1 MKYRNFRLALM
12 GCTAM
17 AAIALTASAQ
27 AQEASATTE
36 EDAVLNRIVVR
47 TTAKSARQKL
57 EKGAADTPLASETTA
72 EDIRKNEIGS
82 IKDLGNT
89 TEPGVDFV
97 ETKPGKPGG
106 LYIRGL
112 GGPRVVTLIDGI
124 PIPYFNNFARA
135 GQATSSFSDSNS
147 SFDFSSLSTV
157 DVLRGADSSRAGSGA
172 LGGALVLRT
181 LEPEDLIGE
190 GRDWGGVAKSGFDSK
205 DKSFGGSV
213 AVAKKIQNT
222 SILFQGAYQR
232 GDESR
237 TKGDDNVAGP
247 TRTKANPADYDQNNL
262 LFKLRQDLEGGHRV
276 GVTLERFE
284 RDTDT
289 DLLTL
294 HNTYFPYT
302 GWDDTLRERVSLDYS
317 YEAQS
322 GDAVIDAAQFTAYWQ
337 RLSKEAGSEGTRL
350 SDSGAYAREDSYR
363 QSAYG
368 LTGGFISAFETGSL
382 SHTVRVGGNFEA
394 FDFKEYLYALTGT
407 STSSSSADMPN
418 VDGTRLGLYV
428 EDEVA
433 FAETGF
439 RLTPGLRFDWYDYD
453 PKGSASTNSGYNTF
467 GLPKGQ
473 DGSRFSPKL
482 LASYDITPEI
492 QVFAQWSTAYRAPT
506 VNELYL
512 NFSNISSGYAVVGN
526 SDLKPETSNGFEVG
540 VKYGTSDLTGS
551 LNLFHNRYRNFIE
564 QYTTTTDLFTS
575 PWTGGAGSLFTYRN
589 RAHVEISG
597 VEAKIRKEFA
607 NGFFTHAALAYAY
620 GKDSD
625 TGDLITSVAP
635 FKSVVGVGYEQES
648 WGTELTGVFA
658 SHARDDNDDTTFDA
672 PGYGIANLT
681 GWWEPEQVKGLRVQ
695 AGVYNIFDKKYWNA
709 IAARDVNPNSTSTS
723 NQPVDFYSE
732 AGRTFK
738 VSLTKRF

>member
-1 MKYRNFRLALM
+1 MNYRNFRVALLA
-12 GCTAM
+12 CTA
-17 AAIALTASAQ
+17 ISGLTASGAAV
-27 AQEASATTE
+27 AQETQAAADSP
-36 EDAVLNRIVVR
+36 VLSTIVVK
-47 TTAKSARQKL
+47 TTGKTARQKL
-57 EKGAADTPLASETTA
+57 QEGAADTPLASTTTA
-72 EDIRKNEIGS
+72 QTLREKEIGS

-97 ETKPGKPGG
+97 DTKPGKPGG

-112 GGPRVVTLIDGI
+112 GQSRVVTLVDGI
-124 PIPYFNNFARA
+124 PIPYFENFARA
-135 GQATSSFSDSNS
+135 GTATSSFSDSNS

-181 LEPEDLIGE
+181 LEPEDVIGE
-190 GRDWGGVAKSGFDSK
+190 GRDWGAITKSGFDSR

-237 TKGDDNVAGP
+237 TKGDVNVIGP

-302 GWDDTLRERVSLDYS
+302 GWDDTLRERVSLDYG

-322 GDAVIDAAQFTAYWQ
+322 ADALIDAAQFTAYWQ
-337 RLSKEAGSEGTRL
+337 RLSKEAGSEGNVI
-350 SDSGAYAREDSYR
+350 SSGAAYEREDSYR
-363 QSAYG
+363 QSAFG
-368 LTGGFISAFETGSL
+368 LTGGFISSFESGSL
-382 SHTVRVGGNFEA
+382 DHTVRVGGNFET
-394 FDFKEYLYALTGT
+394 FDFKEYLYALGGT
-407 STSSSSADMPN
+407 SSADMPKVEGN
-418 VDGTRLGLYV
+418 RLGLYV

-439 RLTPGLRFDWYDYD
+439 KLTPGLRFDWYDYD
-453 PKGSASTNSGYNTF
+453 PSGSTSTNSGYNTF

-482 LASYDITPEI
+482 LASYDVTPEL

-512 NFSNISSGYAVVGN
+512 NFSNISSGYAVLGN
-526 SDLKPETSNGFEVG
+526 SDLKPETSNGFEIG
-540 VKYGTSDLTGS
+540 AKYEGDDLTAG
-551 LNLFHNRYRNFIE
+551 LNLFHNRYRNYILNE
-564 QYTTTTDLFTS
+564 STTTDLFTS
-575 PWTGGAGSLFTYRN
+575 PWTGGQGTLFQYRN
-589 RAHVEISG
+589 VARVEISG

-607 NGFFTHAALAYAY
+607 NGFFTHASLAYAY
-620 GKDSD
+620 GKNKEDGTLLS
-625 TGDLITSVAP
+625 SVAP
-635 FKSVVGVGYEQES
+635 FKSIVGIGYEQES
-648 WGTELTGVFA
+648 WGTELTGIY
-658 SHARDDNDDTTFDA
+658 SSRARDDNKTTTYDA
-672 PGYGIANLT
+672 PAYAIANLT

-709 IAARDVNPNSTSTS
+709 IAARDVNPGSNSVVNA

-738 VSLTKRF
+738 ISLTKRF